1 MLTRLKEEIAARKQ
15 MPEHFESPEMF
26 AMQVYGI
33 TNELVFPNPAKA
45 LEYDPDQ
52 VFEEGGV
59 CGQSVAVA
67 EATAHVL
74 YGEVQTEFRGSTR
87 ILVCRTRKTG
97 LLQGRGWHAVLVVKG
112 QREGQAEPEEYVL
125 DSAQGVKVPLADWM
139 QGRGYEHTDLAID
152 SIVAESE
159 EALMI
164 DQPLFPG
171 SEE

>member
-1 MLTRLKEEIAARKQ
+1 M
-15 MPEHFESPEMF
+15 
-26 AMQVYGI
+26 
-33 TNELVFPNPAKA
+33 
-45 LEYDPDQ
+45 
-52 VFEEGGV
+52 
-59 CGQSVAVA
+59 
-67 EATAHVL
+67 
-74 YGEVQTEFRGSTR
+74 
-87 ILVCRTRKTG
+87 
-97 LLQGRGWHAVLVVKG
+97 LVVKG